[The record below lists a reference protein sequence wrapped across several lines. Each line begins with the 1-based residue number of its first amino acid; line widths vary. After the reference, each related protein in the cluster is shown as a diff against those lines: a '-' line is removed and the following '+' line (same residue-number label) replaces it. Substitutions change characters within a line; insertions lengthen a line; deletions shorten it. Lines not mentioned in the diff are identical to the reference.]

1 MKKLF
6 YVFMVMI
13 SCQLVVN
20 AQTKYRIGLQI
31 SPNLSLM
38 PLEDVNAT
46 TMFNMG
52 FGLTFNRYFDERYSI
67 QSGVDA
73 LALSSRLTAGEDE
86 IDLSASYI
94 QVPFTIKM
102 KTINFG
108 HWTLFA
114 RVGAALGVKYIEDVR
129 LSDPS
134 ITKYSPEDD
143 LMDSFL
149 LSFMGS
155 VGTEYDL
162 GIESSLFFSLDFNRS
177 LLNQLN
183 PQRFPMLENVQP
195 RFSWITLNM
204 GIIF

>member
-1 MKKLF
+1 MNRFICVLI
-6 YVFMVMI
+6 VMFGI
-13 SCQLVVN
+13 QSAVN

-31 SPNLSLM
+31 SPNIAVM
-38 PLEDVNAT
+38 PLEDINSARI
-46 TMFNMG
+46 FNMG

-73 LALSSRLTAGEDE
+73 LALGTRLTSGNDV
-86 IDLSASYI
+86 IDISASYI
-94 QVPFTIKM
+94 QVPFSIKM
-102 KTINFG
+102 KTIKFG

-114 RVGAALGVKYIEDVR
+114 KVGAALGVKYLEDVG

-134 ITKYSPEDD
+134 ITKSGPDDD
-143 LMDSFL
+143 LIDSFL

-155 VGTEYDL
+155 IGTEYDL
-162 GIESSLFFSLDFNRS
+162 GIESSLFLSLDFNRS

-195 RFSWITLNM
+195 RFSWVTINM
-204 GIIF
+204 GVIF

>member
-6 YVFMVMI
+6 YILIVVFGFQMSM
-13 SCQLVVN
+13 S

-31 SPNLSLM
+31 SPNVAVM
-38 PLEDVNAT
+38 PLEDVNSART
-46 TMFNMG
+46 FNMG

-73 LALSSRLTAGEDE
+73 LALGTRLTAGEDE

-94 QVPFTIKM
+94 QVPFSVKM
-102 KTINFG
+102 KTIEFG

-114 RVGAALGVKYIEDVR
+114 RVGAALGVKYLEDVS

-134 ITKYSPEDD
+134 VTKSGPDDD
-143 LMDSFL
+143 LVDSFL

-155 VGTEYDL
+155 IGTEYDL

-183 PQRFPMLENVQP
+183 PQRFSMLETVQP
-195 RFSWITLNM
+195 RFSWFTLNM